1 MKMKDLVKFVIAR
14 GREPST
20 YAGLAAV
27 LVALNVPDA
36 ASWAHDISAAAVG
49 LFGITAMVMKDTGAL
64 N

>member
-1 MKMKDLVKFVIAR
+1 MKDLALWAIAR

-27 LVALNVPDA
+27 LLALHVSDA
-36 ASWAHDISAAAVG
+36 ASWASVITTSMVG
-49 LFGITAMVMKDTGAL
+49 LCGVAAMAFKETGAL